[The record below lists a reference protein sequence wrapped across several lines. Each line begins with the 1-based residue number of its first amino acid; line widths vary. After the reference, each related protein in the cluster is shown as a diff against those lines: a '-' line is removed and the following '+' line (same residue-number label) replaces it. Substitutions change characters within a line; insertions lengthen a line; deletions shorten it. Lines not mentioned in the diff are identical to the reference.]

1 MPEIREVC
9 SDRQK
14 YLFFLKA
21 TIPLSIDHKPELFNE
36 NKRIV
41 DAGGYGRFSNF
52 SHGWK
57 DKWKFE
63 SISCFGRFGI

>member
-21 TIPLSIDHKPELFNE
+21 TIPLSIDHKPNLEVE
-36 NKRIV
+36 KKRIKEN
-41 DAGGYGRFSNF
+41 GGNIY
-52 SHGWK
+52 
-57 DKWKFE
+57 
-63 SISCFGRFGI
+63 